1 VLSAGDGPPGS
12 DTARRHGRPRH
23 PLLGAVVRTT
33 VTVVGVVLLYYLLP
47 LQHGFGLRTALLLL
61 AGLAATGL
69 LVAWQV
75 RRILDSP
82 PPALRAVEALA
93 LTLPLFLVT
102 FAAAY
107 VVLVGGDPA
116 AFTQQLDRTDVLYFV
131 VTVFT
136 TVGFGDI
143 APVSQT
149 ARVLTTLQMIGD
161 LVLLGLVLRV
171 VVNAVQLGRQ
181 RAGVTGPAGDPANS
195 SGRGEAARPPA
206 AGGWPQRAGRRRPPR
221 TGTAAPPTAE
231 DA

>member
-1 VLSAGDGPPGS
+1 V
-12 DTARRHGRPRH
+12 
-23 PLLGAVVRTT
+23 LLGGLAVV
-33 VTVVGVVLLYYLLP
+33 
-47 LQHGFGLRTALLLL
+47 
-61 AGLAATGL
+61 GL

-82 PPALRAVEALA
+82 HPALRAVEALA
-93 LTLPLFLVT
+93 LSLPMFLVL

-107 VVLVGGDPA
+107 VVLVGGDPD
-116 AFTQQLDRTDVLYFV
+116 AFTQPLDRTDVLYFV

-149 ARVLTTLQMIGD
+149 ARVLTTLQMVGD

-171 VVNAVQLGRQ
+171 VVNAVQLSRQ
-181 RAGVTGPAGDPANS
+181 RVGVTGPAGELENS
-195 SGRGEAARPPA
+195 SGRGEAALSPG
-206 AGGWPQRAGRRRPPR
+206 AGGWPHRAGRRRSPR
-221 TGTAAPPTAE
+221 TGTAAPSTAE